1 MFSVKCHFLSHKS
14 CQHHPWEIPHGIS
27 SPPAPSGSHNS
38 LGRLHFSM
46 ELTESHQASADEAEA
61 EDASGQ
67 LSLICAAH
75 GFCETHGKPYRML
88 TFFFHCGYII

>member
-1 MFSVKCHFLSHKS
+1 
-14 CQHHPWEIPHGIS
+14 
-27 SPPAPSGSHNS
+27 
-38 LGRLHFSM
+38 M

-75 GFCETHGKPYRML
+75 GFCETHGKYHGACV
-88 TFFFHCGYII
+88 TFFFHCGYMM

>member
-1 MFSVKCHFLSHKS
+1 
-14 CQHHPWEIPHGIS
+14 
-27 SPPAPSGSHNS
+27 
-38 LGRLHFSM
+38 M

-75 GFCETHGKPYRML
+75 GFCETHGKPYRMF
-88 TFFFHCGYII
+88 TFFFHCGYMM